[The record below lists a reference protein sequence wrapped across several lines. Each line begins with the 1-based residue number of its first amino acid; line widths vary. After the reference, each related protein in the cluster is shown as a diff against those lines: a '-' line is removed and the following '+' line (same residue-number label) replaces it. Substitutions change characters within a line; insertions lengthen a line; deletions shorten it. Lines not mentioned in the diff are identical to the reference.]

1 MENKNRPSTLGGK
14 LGRDVFFGTS
24 ADLPKIVELDLAE
37 IVPNPDQPR
46 KTFDEDALR
55 ELADSID
62 RHGLIQPITVKR
74 EDDHYLLVAGERRYR
89 AHQLLGRTTVP
100 AIVTEGNVDEI
111 ALIENIQREDLD
123 PLETAEALQQMAE
136 RHRYTQEE
144 LGQVIGKKQATVSQL
159 LKLNELPEPIKTDYR
174 NYWTSN
180 NRPPKSVLIEIT
192 RLKSPE
198 EQLTLW
204 EAVKQ
209 GGLTVK
215 AARARKTGSSKPQP
229 PLMDQALAAGRK
241 FVRTLESLDPEL
253 LATDLDGY
261 LRLTELCNQVRA
273 FADSLPGQNV
283 PITIHRDANS

>member
-1 MENKNRPSTLGGK
+1 MENKNRPSTLGNK
-14 LGRDVFFGTS
+14 LGRSVFFGTS

-46 KTFDEDALR
+46 KTFDEEALQ
-55 ELADSID
+55 ELASSIEK
-62 RHGLIQPITVKR
+62 HGLIQPITVKR
-74 EDDHYLLVAGERRYR
+74 HGERYLLVAGERRYR
-89 AHQLLGRTTVP
+89 AHQILGRTTIP

-192 RLKSPE
+192 RLRSPE
-198 EQLTLW
+198 EQLRLW
-204 EAVKQ
+204 EAVKK

-215 AARARKTGSSKPQP
+215 AVRTRKAGAPQP
-229 PLMDQALAAGRK
+229 PSVDQALTAGRK

-253 LATDLDGY
+253 LAADLDGY
-261 LRLTELCNQVRA
+261 LRLTELCNQVKA

-283 PITIHRDANS
+283 PITIHRDADQ

>member
-1 MENKNRPSTLGGK
+1 MENKNRPSTLGNK

-24 ADLPKIVELDLAE
+24 ENLPKIVELDLGE
-37 IVPNPDQPR
+37 IVPNPNQPR
-46 KTFDEDALR
+46 KTFDEAALR

-111 ALIENIQREDLD
+111 ALIENIQREDLN
-123 PLETAEALQQMAE
+123 PLETAEALARLME

-144 LGQVIGKKQATVSQL
+144 AGKVIGKAQNTVSAL
-159 LKLNELPEPIKTDYR
+159 LRLNTLPERIKEEYP
-174 NYWTSN
+174 TSDTVS
-180 NRPPKSVLIEIT
+180 KSLLIEIS
-192 RLKSPE
+192 RLDSAE
-198 EQLTLW
+198 EQLRLW
-204 EAVKQ
+204 AAVKR

-215 AARARKTGSSKPQP
+215 AARAQKAGSPQP
-229 PLMDQALAAGRK
+229 PSVDQALAAGRK
-241 FVRTLESLDPEL
+241 FVRTLEGLDPEL

-261 LRLTELCNQVRA
+261 LRLTELCNQIRA
-273 FADSLPGQNV
+273 FAENLPGQNV